1 MKINTMNYKRAD
13 RVGDLIRAELADI
26 LLREVADP
34 RVRLVS
40 ITGVKVSDDLRMAR
54 IFFVEMGQDELRPET
69 EEGIKRITGFLKKE
83 LGKRLQLRY
92 VPEILF
98 RYDTSFAY
106 GSRIDKILTQL
117 HTNEDPDNKD
127 AENH

>member
-1 MKINTMNYKRAD
+1 MKISTMNYKRAD

-98 RYDTSFAY
+98 SYDTSFAY